1 MYSDGQQLE
10 TYQIEDTSQIYAIVE
25 DWQSTPELININ
37 EYTRTATRKYK
48 IVDMTKT
55 INKLIND
62 ET

>member
-25 DWQSTPELININ
+25 DWQSTPELINID
-37 EYTRTATRKYK
+37 EYTRTTTRKYK

-55 INKLIND
+55 IDKLIND